1 MSEPDIVG
9 QIFGWAGT
17 IIATYFYLAPVVPF
31 IQVLTGKLDYKD
43 SPGILLIMSFLNCIL
58 WTCYG
63 LGIKDFMVY
72 FANGIGGSITLVWI
86 TIYLIF
92 LGKKNIGLALGFNF
106 GLIVLVIFFML
117 FFYYVVDAANPE
129 VTGYFAM
136 FFNVLM
142 YAAPGEKIYKVITT
156 KNYKLIPIFSTCG
169 GLACSLC
176 WLMYGI
182 YQNNWKLY
190 VPNSLGL
197 AFAILQVVVYLI
209 YYFKNKEK
217 APDFPGENDDVV

>member
-1 MSEPDIVG
+1 MSETDIVG

-43 SPGILLIMSFLNCIL
+43 SPGVLLIMSFLNCIL

-92 LGKKNIGLALGFNF
+92 LGKKK
-106 GLIVLVIFFML
+106 
-117 FFYYVVDAANPE
+117 Y
-129 VTGYFAM
+129 
-136 FFNVLM
+136 
-142 YAAPGEKIYKVITT
+142 
-156 KNYKLIPIFSTCG
+156 
-169 GLACSLC
+169 
-176 WLMYGI
+176 WLSFRI
-182 YQNNWKLY
+182 
-190 VPNSLGL
+190 
-197 AFAILQVVVYLI
+197 
-209 YYFKNKEK
+209 
-217 APDFPGENDDVV
+217 